1 MNLFLDTR
9 VLLWVLTD
17 ERSISKAARSAI
29 EHPGN
34 QVFVNAATA
43 WEIAIKRGLGK
54 LRAPQDYL
62 ESLELYR
69 FTPLDIS
76 SEHALAVEH
85 LPKHHNDPNEQRQP
99 YPVGVARLVE
109 VATQYGSSW
118 ITAFS
123 ARLARLS
130 ASLRGI
136 YLHDRLLQ
144 PHP

>member
-85 LPKHHNDPNEQRQP
+85 LPKHHNDP
-99 YPVGVARLVE
+99 L
-109 VATQYGSSW
+109 
-118 ITAFS
+118 
-123 ARLARLS
+123 
-130 ASLRGI
+130 
-136 YLHDRLLQ
+136 DRLLIAQ
-144 PHP
+144 ALTESLTLVTRDDQFGAYEVGIIKA